1 MIFSMPSTT
10 NIDRPEEALAVAN
23 RYHRRE
29 RTLTVVVAVVAVS
42 LYLGV
47 YYVTSLL
54 PAVVTAVVLLVTV
67 RAPLLQPRG
76 TYRLK
81 SDDDPEAVVDAFT
94 GPTPP
99 VLAFNWGIADEIT
112 TREEEVTYHVSYLLG
127 LRSAEMDVQREIDH
141 TQNGRHRVTLEIT
154 ANDKPWATYTAT
166 ISQKDG
172 ETSIDV
178 EYISNQRFGL
188 QHVPNQFFGERYR
201 EDALT
206 AQGYTV
212 LERESHFGI

>member
-1 MIFSMPSTT
+1 MPSTT
-10 NIDRPEEALAVAN
+10 TIDRPQEVLAVTN

-29 RTLTVVVAVVAVS
+29 RTLTVLVAVVAVS

-47 YYVTSLL
+47 YAVTSLL
-54 PAVVTAVVLLVTV
+54 PAVVTAVVLLVIV
-67 RAPLLQPRG
+67 RAPLFQSRG

-99 VLAFNWGIADEIT
+99 ILAFKWGLADEVT
-112 TREEEVTYHVSYLLG
+112 TREKGVTYHVSYLFG
-127 LRSAEMDVQREIDH
+127 LRSAEMAIQRQTES
-141 TQNGRHRVTLEIT
+141 TANGAHRVTVESIT
-154 ANDKPWATYTAT
+154 NDEPWATYTAI
-166 ISQKDG
+166 ISQKDDD
-172 ETSIDV
+172 TVINV
-178 EYISNQRFGL
+178 EYTSNQRFGL
-188 QHVPNQFFGERYR
+188 RHFPNQFFGNRYR
-201 EDALT
+201 DDALA